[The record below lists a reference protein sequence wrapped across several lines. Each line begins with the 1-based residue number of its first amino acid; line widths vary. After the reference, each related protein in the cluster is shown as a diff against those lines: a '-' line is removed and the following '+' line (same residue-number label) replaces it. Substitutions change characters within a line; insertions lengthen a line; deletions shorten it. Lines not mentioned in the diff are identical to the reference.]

1 LNKINIREI
10 PAYIKGGVTS
20 IGRDIG
26 RMRGTNMWIFIL
38 YGLLLDTVNNLW
50 RPFSAKFL
58 VRLGGGELEI
68 TLLSA
73 LPGLV
78 AAIVLLPGAM
88 LFRRFTNRQRA
99 TAAFILVSRAL
110 LLGIALIP
118 MLPPVVRPVLFV
130 VLVAIM
136 NCPEALSQTSM
147 QSFLGKVFGGT
158 TRGQA
163 IALRTKFGQAII
175 PVVTIATGLIITYL
189 PRTDEQRM
197 VLYQIFFVAA
207 FLVGVLEVR
216 MFNRLKA
223 AAPAAVSNSLPSNGR
238 DASHVDA
245 SPATDSVPISD
256 SESPSADS
264 TISVG
269 TAASPSNPALVPTI
283 VKDKRFL
290 AFFIPAII
298 FTFTWQAGG
307 PIFAIHQVMTIGAT
321 EMWLAVFT
329 LASCAAAFASGGLWQ
344 RWLRSR
350 GNNAV
355 FIIAA
360 ALLSANLI
368 FLPLIT
374 NVQLMALFSIFTGFS
389 TIGITA
395 AILNGVLEASPDE
408 NRMMYVAFF
417 NMATNISLF
426 LAPFF
431 ANALLSWI
439 GGTYTMLTVG
449 IMRGGAAV
457 LIWLVHK
464 HRTRHSATSL
474 L

>member
-1 LNKINIREI
+1 MRFKKINIREI
-10 PAYIKGGVTS
+10 PAYIKGGVVS
-20 IGRDIG
+20 AGKDIS
-26 RMRGTNMWIFIL
+26 RMRGTNVWIFIL

-99 TAAFILVSRAL
+99 TAAFILISRGL

-118 MLPPVVRPVLFV
+118 MLPPAIRPVLFV

-147 QSFLGKVFGGT
+147 QSFLGTVFGGT

-175 PVVTIATGLIITYL
+175 PVVTIITGLIITYL

-216 MFNRLKA
+216 MFNRLKVA
-223 AAPAAVSNSLPSNGR
+223 VPEAIPDAPASDSSN
-238 DASHVDA
+238 A
-245 SPATDSVPISD
+245 SP
-256 SESPSADS
+256 EKPS
-264 TISVG
+264 
-269 TAASPSNPALVPTI
+269 SNFALIPKI
-283 VKDKRFL
+283 IKDRRFL

-307 PIFAIHQVMTIGAT
+307 PLFAIHQVITIQAT

-329 LASCAAAFASGGLWQ
+329 LASCTAAFASGGLWQ

-355 FIIAA
+355 FVISAI
-360 ALLSANLI
+360 LLSANLI

-395 AILNGVLEASPDE
+395 AVLNGVLEASPDE
-408 NRMMYVAFF
+408 NRMMYVAFY
-417 NMATNISLF
+417 NMATSISLF

-431 ANALLSWI
+431 ANALFSWI
-439 GGTYTMLTVG
+439 GGTYTMITVG
-449 IMRGGAAV
+449 VLRGCAAV
-457 LIWLVHK
+457 LIWAVHRRNK
-464 HRTRHSATSL
+464 SRAAKVAA
-474 L
+474 

>member
-1 LNKINIREI
+1 MRLKKINPKDI
-10 PAYIKGGVTS
+10 PAYIKGGVAS

-26 RMRGTNMWIFIL
+26 RMRGTNVWIFIL

-58 VRLGGGELEI
+58 VRLGGGEFEI
-68 TLLSA
+68 TLLNA

-99 TAAFILVSRAL
+99 TAAFILISRAI
-110 LLGIALIP
+110 LLGIAFVP

-147 QSFLGKVFGGT
+147 QSFLGTVFEGT

-175 PVVTIATGLIITYL
+175 PVVTIITGLIITYL
-189 PRTDEQRM
+189 PSTDEQRIL
-197 VLYQIFFVAA
+197 LYQIFFVAA
-207 FLVGVLEVR
+207 FIVGVLEVR
-216 MFNRLKA
+216 MFNRLKVSVP
-223 AAPAAVSNSLPSNGR
+223 AAPARSSDMALI
-238 DASHVDA
+238 
-245 SPATDSVPISD
+245 PI
-256 SESPSADS
+256 
-264 TISVG
+264 I
-269 TAASPSNPALVPTI
+269 I
-283 VKDKRFL
+283 KDRRFL

-307 PIFAIHQVMTIGAT
+307 PIFAIHQVMTIRAT

-355 FIIAA
+355 FVIAA
-360 ALLSANLI
+360 SLLSANLI

-389 TIGITA
+389 TIGITV

-417 NMATNISLF
+417 NMATSISLF

-431 ANALLSWI
+431 ANALLSFV
-439 GGTYTMLTVG
+439 GDTYTMLIVG
-449 IMRGGAAV
+449 VMRGGGAV
-457 LIWLVHK
+457 LIWLAHK
-464 HRTRHSATSL
+464 RSKTHQEGALS
-474 L
+474 